1 MPLRRRN
8 PSHLRAACQG
18 YGVAALA
25 AIAAITLPAHAG
37 RPLTVDDA
45 GVNAPGEGH
54 VELWWEGVHHDR
66 GAFYVAPAYAPLA
79 LPGLELGALLARDLD
94 GHATVQSVVAK
105 WQWTPP
111 PEQGCH
117 AASSVGLWHTHR
129 EPRSTRALNL
139 LGTCIASWGAVHANA
154 GTLHTPDHRWLPT
167 WGAAVESTWGTVTAH
182 VEAFGQ
188 RGGSPTYQ
196 TGALWEWTPG
206 WQLDGVIGRRQG
218 KTLLSIGVKRSF

>member
-1 MPLRRRN
+1 MFLRRRPRN
-8 PSHLRAACQG
+8 LRTACQG
-18 YGVAALA
+18 YGMAALA
-25 AIAAITLPAHAG
+25 AIAATTLPAHAG

-66 GAFYVAPAYAPLA
+66 GAVYLAPAYAPLA
-79 LPGLELGALLARDLD
+79 LPGLEMGALLARDLD
-94 GHATVQSVVAK
+94 GRATLQSVVAK

-117 AASSVGLWHTHR
+117 AASSVALWHTHR
-129 EPRSTRALNL
+129 EPRSTLALGMI
-139 LGTCIASWGAVHANA
+139 GTCTASWGAVHTNV
-154 GTLHTPDHRWLPT
+154 GTLRAPDHRWLPT
-167 WGAAVESTWGTVTAH
+167 WGAAIESTWGAITAH

-188 RGGSPTYQ
+188 RGGPPTYQ

-218 KTLLSIGVKRSF
+218 KTLLSLGVKRSF